1 MVLVSHATNSIPGCS
16 SGPTGYGHGSNMD
29 DELKIRAS
37 REQNTATV
45 VASGEIDL
53 STVDEL
59 RSAVTGAADD
69 VETLL
74 LDLTD
79 VEFIDSAGLGG
90 LLELRSTLR
99 SRRVTLQISA
109 GDGPVK
115 QAMQI
120 TGLSELLA
128 DEK

>member
-1 MVLVSHATNSIPGCS
+1 
-16 SGPTGYGHGSNMD
+16 MD
-29 DELKIRAS
+29 DELKIRVS
-37 REQNTATV
+37 RDGNTATV
-45 VASGEIDL
+45 VATGEIDL

-59 RSAVTGAADD
+59 RSAVTGAAED
-69 VETLL
+69 VEQLL

-99 SRRVTLQISA
+99 SRNVTLEISA
-109 GDGPVK
+109 GEGPVR
-115 QAMQI
+115 QAMEI

-128 DEK
+128 R

>member
-1 MVLVSHATNSIPGCS
+1 ME
-16 SGPTGYGHGSNMD
+16 
-29 DELKIRAS
+29 DELKIRTS
-37 REQNTATV
+37 RDGTTATV
-45 VASGEIDL
+45 AAAGEIDL

-69 VETLL
+69 IEKLR
-74 LDLTD
+74 LDLTG

-99 SRRVTLQISA
+99 SRNVALEISA
-109 GDGPVK
+109 DEGPVR
-115 QAMQI
+115 QAMEI

-128 DEK
+128 R

>member
-1 MVLVSHATNSIPGCS
+1 ME
-16 SGPTGYGHGSNMD
+16 
-29 DELKIRAS
+29 DELSIRTS
-37 REQNTATV
+37 RDGSTATV
-45 VASGEIDL
+45 AASGEIDL

-59 RSAVTGAADD
+59 RSAVTGAAEGVDR
-69 VETLL
+69 LR

-99 SRRVTLQISA
+99 SRSVTLEIDA
-109 GDGPVK
+109 GEGPVR
-115 QAMQI
+115 QAMEI

-128 DEK
+128 R

>member
-1 MVLVSHATNSIPGCS
+1 MGALYPGL
-16 SGPTGYGHGSNMD
+16 T
-29 DELKIRAS
+29 RAS
-37 REQNTATV
+37 RGYSWRSMEDELSIRTTREGSTATV
-45 VASGEIDL
+45 AATGEIDL

-59 RSAVTGAADD
+59 RSAVTGAAEGVDR
-69 VETLL
+69 LR

-99 SRRVTLQISA
+99 SRSVTLEIDA
-109 GDGPVK
+109 GEGPVR
-115 QAMQI
+115 QAMEI

-128 DEK
+128 G

>member
-1 MVLVSHATNSIPGCS
+1 ME
-16 SGPTGYGHGSNMD
+16 
-29 DELKIRAS
+29 DELKIRTS
-37 REQNTATV
+37 RDGTTATV
-45 VASGEIDL
+45 AAAGEIDL

-69 VETLL
+69 IEKLL
-74 LDLTD
+74 LDLTG

-99 SRRVTLQISA
+99 SRNVTLQISA
-109 GDGPVK
+109 DEGPVR
-115 QAMQI
+115 QAMEI

-128 DEK
+128 R

>member
-1 MVLVSHATNSIPGCS
+1 MGSLYLGL
-16 SGPTGYGHGSNMD
+16 TGAPRGYFSRSME
-29 DELKIRAS
+29 DELSIRTS
-37 REQNTATV
+37 RDGNTATV
-45 VASGEIDL
+45 AATGEIDL

-59 RSAVTGAADD
+59 RSAVTGAAEGVDQ
-69 VETLL
+69 LR

-99 SRRVTLQISA
+99 GRAVTLVIDA
-109 GDGPVK
+109 GEGPVR
-115 QAMQI
+115 QAMEI

-128 DEK
+128 R

>member
-1 MVLVSHATNSIPGCS
+1 
-16 SGPTGYGHGSNMD
+16 MD

-37 REQNTATV
+37 REGSTATV

-59 RSAVTGAADD
+59 RSAVTGAAED
-69 VETLL
+69 VEKLL

-99 SRRVTLQISA
+99 SRNVTLEISA
-109 GDGPVK
+109 GEGPVK
-115 QAMQI
+115 QAMEI

-128 DEK
+128 R

>member
-1 MVLVSHATNSIPGCS
+1 
-16 SGPTGYGHGSNMD
+16 MD
-29 DELKIRAS
+29 DELKIRTS
-37 REQNTATV
+37 REGNTATV

-53 STVDEL
+53 STVDDL
-59 RSAVTGAADD
+59 RSAVTGAAED
-69 VETLL
+69 VEKLL

-99 SRRVTLQISA
+99 SREIVLEISA
-109 GDGPVK
+109 GEGPVR
-115 QAMQI
+115 QAMEI

-128 DEK
+128 R

>member
-1 MVLVSHATNSIPGCS
+1 
-16 SGPTGYGHGSNMD
+16 MD